1 MNTSNIYR
9 ETTLDKISED
19 DVTKTLRI
27 AGWVENIRD
36 HGGVSFIDLRDM
48 YGVMQVV
55 FRDTSLLDGITKE
68 ECISVEGVVQHRDE
82 ETFNPKI
89 PTGTIELEVHKVT
102 ILGRVYK
109 QLPFE
114 IMTSKE
120 TREDVRLKYRYLDLR
135 NQKVRDNM
143 IFRSNVISFLRRKM
157 TEMGFLEIQ
166 TPILCASSPEGARDY
181 IVPSRKFKGKFYA
194 LPQAPQQYKQ
204 LLMVSGFDKYFQIA
218 PCFRDEDA
226 RADRSPGEFYQ
237 LDFEMSFATQED
249 VFKVGEEVLTAAFKK
264 FAPKGYE
271 VTQAPYPIISYKQAM
286 LEFGSDKPDLRNPLR
301 IVDVT
306 DFFQRCTFKPFHGK
320 TVRAINVHAK
330 LSKGQHEKLL
340 KFAQSIGM
348 GGLGYLEVLE
358 DMSYKGPI
366 DKFIPDD
373 MKTEIKD
380 IAGLTVGDT
389 IFFIADREEQ
399 AALYAGQIRTEL
411 GNRLDLLEK
420 NAYRFCYVNDFPMYE
435 YDNEEKKYIF
445 THNPFSMP
453 QGGLEA
459 LNTKEPN
466 EILAYQYDIVCNGIE
481 LSSGAVRNHD
491 LDIMVKAF
499 EIAGYTEEDLKEKFG
514 ALYNAFQFGAPPHA
528 GMAPGVDRMIML
540 LRNEENIREIIPFPM
555 NGNAQDLMCGAP
567 GEVSELQL
575 REAHIKVRQ

>member
-1 MNTSNIYR
+1 MNTPNMYR
-9 ETTLDKISED
+9 NQLLNEISESD
-19 DVTKTLRI
+19 IGSTCRV

-48 YGVMQVV
+48 YGVLQIVM
-55 FRDTSLLDGITKE
+55 RNTDLLKGIARE
-68 ECISVEGVVQHRDE
+68 DCVSIEGIVEKRDE
-82 ETFNPKI
+82 ETYNPKI
-89 PTGTIELEVHKVT
+89 PTGTIELEAKSIEV
-102 ILGRVYK
+102 LGKVYK

-114 IMTSKE
+114 IVTSKE
-120 TREDVRLKYRYLDLR
+120 VREDVRLKYRYLDMR
-135 NQKVRDNM
+135 NPKVKDN
-143 IFRSNVISFLRRKM
+143 ILFRTHVINFLRQKM

-204 LLMVSGFDKYFQIA
+204 LLMVSGIDKYFQIA

-249 VFKVGEEVLTAAFKK
+249 VFRAGEEVLTATFEK
-264 FAPKGYE
+264 FAPEGAS
-271 VTQAPYPIISYKQAM
+271 VTPAPYPVISYAEAM
-286 LEFGSDKPDLRNPLR
+286 LKYGTDKPDLRNPLE

-306 DFFQRCTFKPFHGK
+306 DFFQRCTFEPFHGT
-320 TVRAINVHAK
+320 TVRAINVHQQM
-330 LSKGQHEKLL
+330 SK
-340 KFAQSIGM
+340 KFHKKFESFARHIGM
-348 GGLGYLEVLE
+348 GGLGYLQVQD
-358 DMSYKGPI
+358 DMTYKGPI

-373 MKTEIKD
+373 MKQEIAD
-380 IAGLTVGDT
+380 LAGLQAGDT
-389 IFFIADREEQ
+389 IFFISDKEKQ
-399 AALYAGQIRTEL
+399 ANLFAGQIRTEL
-411 GNRLDLLEK
+411 ANRLDLLEK
-420 NAYRFCYVNDFPMYE
+420 NAFRFCFINDFPMYE
-435 YDNEEKKYIF
+435 YDEKEKKIIF

-459 LNTKEPN
+459 LNTKNPE
-466 EILAYQYDIVCNGIE
+466 EILAYQYDIVCNGVE
-481 LSSGAVRNHD
+481 LSSGAVRNHN
-491 LDIMVKAF
+491 LDIMIKAF
-499 EIAGYTEEDLKEKFG
+499 EIAGYTEDDLKEKFG
-514 ALYNAFQFGAPPHA
+514 ALYNAFQYGAPPHA

-540 LRNEENIREIIPFPM
+540 LRDEENIREVIPFPM

-575 REAHIKVRQ
+575 REAHIKVRK

>member
-1 MNTSNIYR
+1 MNTDNIYR
-9 ETTLDKISED
+9 NRTLDQIGEGDVGTTLR
-19 DVTKTLRI
+19 V
-27 AGWVENIRD
+27 AGWIENIRD

-48 YGVMQVV
+48 YGVLQVV
-55 FRDTSLLDGITKE
+55 MRDTSLLDGLNKE
-68 ECISVEGVVQHRDE
+68 DCISIEGVMEHRDE
-82 ETFNPKI
+82 ETYNPKI
-89 PTGTIELEVHKVT
+89 PTGTVELEAQKVEM
-102 ILGRVYK
+102 LGKVYR

-120 TREDVRLKYRYLDLR
+120 TREDVRLKYRYLDMR
-135 NQKVRDNM
+135 NTKVKDNM
-143 IFRSNVISFLRRKM
+143 IFRSKVISFLRQKM
-157 TEMGFLEIQ
+157 TDMGFLEMQ

-204 LLMVSGFDKYFQIA
+204 LLMVSGIDKYFQIA

-237 LDFEMSFATQED
+237 LDFEMAFATQED
-249 VFKVGEEVLTAAFKK
+249 VFKVGEEVLSETFAK
-264 FAPKGYE
+264 FAPEGAQI
-271 VTQAPYPIISYKQAM
+271 TQAPFPIISYKEAM
-286 LEFGSDKPDLRNPLR
+286 LTYGTDKPDLRNPLR
-301 IVDVT
+301 IIDVT
-306 DFFQRCTFKPFHGK
+306 EFFSRCTFKPFHDK

-340 KFAQSIGM
+340 KYAQSIGM

-373 MKTEIKD
+373 MKTEIRD
-380 IAGLTVGDT
+380 LAGLQAGDT
-389 IFFIADREEQ
+389 IFFIADVEEL
-399 AALYAGQIRTEL
+399 AASYAGQLRTEIA
-411 GNRLDLLEK
+411 NRLDLLEK
-420 NAYRFCYVNDFPMYE
+420 NAYRFCYINDFPMYE
-435 YDNEEKKYIF
+435 YDKESKKIIF

-453 QGGLEA
+453 QGGLQA
-459 LNTKEPN
+459 LQEKNPLEV
-466 EILAYQYDIVCNGIE
+466 LAYQYDIVCNGVE
-481 LSSGAVRNHD
+481 LSSGAVRNHN

-540 LRNEENIREIIPFPM
+540 LRNEENIREVIPFPM

-567 GEVSELQL
+567 GEVTEQQL
-575 REAHIKVRQ
+575 REVHIKVRQ

>member
-1 MNTSNIYR
+1 MNTDNIYR
-9 ETTLDKISED
+9 NRTLDQIGEGDVGTTLR
-19 DVTKTLRI
+19 V
-27 AGWVENIRD
+27 AGWIENIRD

-48 YGVMQVV
+48 YGVLQVV
-55 FRDTSLLDGITKE
+55 MRDTSLLDGLNKE
-68 ECISVEGVVQHRDE
+68 DCISIEGVMEHRDE
-82 ETFNPKI
+82 ETYNPKI
-89 PTGTIELEVHKVT
+89 PTGTVELEAQKVEM
-102 ILGRVYK
+102 LGKVYR

-120 TREDVRLKYRYLDLR
+120 TREDVRLKYRYLDMR
-135 NQKVRDNM
+135 NTKVKDNM
-143 IFRSNVISFLRRKM
+143 IFRSKVISFLRQKM
-157 TEMGFLEIQ
+157 TDMGFLEMQ

-204 LLMVSGFDKYFQIA
+204 LLMVSGIDKYFQIA

-237 LDFEMSFATQED
+237 LDFEMAFATQED
-249 VFKVGEEVLTAAFKK
+249 VFKVGEEVLSETFAK
-264 FAPKGYE
+264 FAPE
-271 VTQAPYPIISYKQAM
+271 DAQITQAPFPIISYKEAM
-286 LEFGSDKPDLRNPLR
+286 LTYGTDKPDLRNPLR
-301 IVDVT
+301 IIDVT
-306 DFFQRCTFKPFHGK
+306 EFFSRCTFKPFHDK

-330 LSKGQHEKLL
+330 LTKGQHEKLL
-340 KFAQSIGM
+340 KYAESIGM

-373 MKTEIKD
+373 MKTEIRD
-380 IAGLTVGDT
+380 LAGLQAGDT
-389 IFFIADREEQ
+389 IFFIADVEEL
-399 AALYAGQIRTEL
+399 AASYAGQLRTEIA
-411 GNRLDLLEK
+411 NRLDLLEK
-420 NAYRFCYVNDFPMYE
+420 NAYRFCYINDFPMYE
-435 YDNEEKKYIF
+435 YDKESKKIIF

-453 QGGLEA
+453 QGGLQA
-459 LNTKEPN
+459 LQEKNPLD
-466 EILAYQYDIVCNGIE
+466 ILAYQYDIVCNGVE
-481 LSSGAVRNHD
+481 LSSGAVRNHN

-540 LRNEENIREIIPFPM
+540 LRNEENIREVIPFPM

-567 GEVSELQL
+567 GEVTEQQL
-575 REAHIKVRQ
+575 REVHIKVRQ

>member
-1 MNTSNIYR
+1 MNTDNIYR
-9 ETTLDKISED
+9 NRTLDQIGEGDVGTTLR
-19 DVTKTLRI
+19 V
-27 AGWVENIRD
+27 AGWIENIRD

-48 YGVMQVV
+48 YGVLQVV
-55 FRDTSLLDGITKE
+55 MRDTSLLDGLNKE
-68 ECISVEGVVQHRDE
+68 DCISIEGVMEHRDE
-82 ETFNPKI
+82 ETYNPKI
-89 PTGTIELEVHKVT
+89 PTGTVELEAQKVEM
-102 ILGRVYK
+102 LGKVYR

-120 TREDVRLKYRYLDLR
+120 TREDVRLKYRYLDMR
-135 NQKVRDNM
+135 NTKVKDNM
-143 IFRSNVISFLRRKM
+143 IFRSKVISFLRQKM
-157 TEMGFLEIQ
+157 TDMGFLEMQ

-204 LLMVSGFDKYFQIA
+204 LLMVSGIDKYFQIA

-237 LDFEMSFATQED
+237 LDFEMAFATQED
-249 VFKVGEEVLTAAFKK
+249 VFKVGEEVLSDTFAK
-264 FAPKGYE
+264 FAPEGAQI
-271 VTQAPYPIISYKQAM
+271 TQAPFPIISYKEAM
-286 LEFGSDKPDLRNPLR
+286 LTYGTDKPDLRNPLR
-301 IVDVT
+301 IIDVT
-306 DFFQRCTFKPFHGK
+306 EFFSRCTFKPFHDK

-330 LSKGQHEKLL
+330 LTKGQHEKLL
-340 KFAQSIGM
+340 KYAESIGM

-373 MKTEIKD
+373 MKTEIRD
-380 IAGLTVGDT
+380 LAGLQAGDT
-389 IFFIADREEQ
+389 IFFIADVEEL
-399 AALYAGQIRTEL
+399 AASYAGQLRTEIA
-411 GNRLDLLEK
+411 NRLDLLEK
-420 NAYRFCYVNDFPMYE
+420 NAYRFCYINDFPMYE
-435 YDNEEKKYIF
+435 YDKESKKIIF

-453 QGGLEA
+453 QGGLQA
-459 LNTKEPN
+459 LQEKNPL
-466 EILAYQYDIVCNGIE
+466 EILAYQYDIVCNGVE
-481 LSSGAVRNHD
+481 LSSGAVRNHN

-540 LRNEENIREIIPFPM
+540 LRNEENIREVIPFPM

-567 GEVSELQL
+567 GEVTEQQL
-575 REAHIKVRQ
+575 REVHIKVRQ

>member
-1 MNTSNIYR
+1 MNTDNIYR
-9 ETTLDKISED
+9 NRTLDQIGEGDVGTTLR
-19 DVTKTLRI
+19 V
-27 AGWVENIRD
+27 AGWIENIRD

-48 YGVMQVV
+48 YGVLQVV
-55 FRDTSLLDGITKE
+55 MRDTSLLDGLNKE
-68 ECISVEGVVQHRDE
+68 DCISIEGVMEHRDE
-82 ETFNPKI
+82 ETYNPKI
-89 PTGTIELEVHKVT
+89 PTGTVELEAQKVEM
-102 ILGRVYK
+102 LGKVYR

-120 TREDVRLKYRYLDLR
+120 TREDVRLKYRYLDMR
-135 NQKVRDNM
+135 NTKVKDNM
-143 IFRSNVISFLRRKM
+143 IFRSKVISFLRQKM
-157 TEMGFLEIQ
+157 TDMGFLEMQ

-204 LLMVSGFDKYFQIA
+204 LLMVSGIDKYFQIA

-237 LDFEMSFATQED
+237 LDFEMAFATQED
-249 VFKVGEEVLTAAFKK
+249 VFKVGEEVLFETFAK
-264 FAPKGYE
+264 FAPEGAQI
-271 VTQAPYPIISYKQAM
+271 TQAPFPIISYKEAM
-286 LEFGSDKPDLRNPLR
+286 LTYGTDKPDLRNPLR
-301 IVDVT
+301 IIDVT
-306 DFFQRCTFKPFHGK
+306 EFFSRCTFKPFHDK

-340 KFAQSIGM
+340 KYAQSIGM

-373 MKTEIKD
+373 MKTEIRD
-380 IAGLTVGDT
+380 LAGLQAGDT
-389 IFFIADREEQ
+389 IFFIADVEEL
-399 AALYAGQIRTEL
+399 AASYAGQLRTEIA
-411 GNRLDLLEK
+411 NRLDLLEK
-420 NAYRFCYVNDFPMYE
+420 NAYRFCYINDFPMYE
-435 YDNEEKKYIF
+435 YDKESKKIIF

-453 QGGLEA
+453 QGGLQA
-459 LNTKEPN
+459 LQEKNPLEV
-466 EILAYQYDIVCNGIE
+466 LAYQYDIVCNGVE
-481 LSSGAVRNHD
+481 LSSGAVRNHN

-540 LRNEENIREIIPFPM
+540 LRNEENIREVIPFPM

-567 GEVSELQL
+567 GEVTEQQL
-575 REAHIKVRQ
+575 REVHIKVRQ

>member
-1 MNTSNIYR
+1 MANQYR
-9 ETTLDKISED
+9 DRIISSLSEK
-19 DVTKTLRI
+19 DVGQELRVC
-27 AGWVENIRD
+27 GWIENIRD

-48 YGVMQVV
+48 YGTLQVV
-55 FRDTSLLDGITKE
+55 MRDTSLLDGLVKE
-68 ECISVEGVVQHRDE
+68 ECISIQGKIEHRDE
-82 ETFNPKI
+82 ETYNPKI
-89 PTGTIELEVHKVT
+89 ATGTIELEAHSVDVLGKVYT
-102 ILGRVYK
+102 

-120 TREDVRLKYRYLDLR
+120 IREDVRLKYRYLDLR
-135 NQKVRDNM
+135 NQKVKDNI
-143 IFRSNVISFLRRKM
+143 IFRSNVIAFLRQKM

-166 TPILCASSPEGARDY
+166 TPILTSSSPEGARDY
-181 IVPSRKFKGKFYA
+181 IVPSRKWKGKFYA
-194 LPQAPQQYKQ
+194 LPQAPQQFKQ

-249 VFKVGEEVLTAAFKK
+249 VFRAGEEVLTAAFEK
-264 FAPKGYE
+264 FAPAGAQ
-271 VTQAPYPIISYKQAM
+271 VTAAPYPVISYKQAM

-301 IVDVT
+301 IIDVSE
-306 DFFQRCTFKPFHGK
+306 FFERCTFKAFHGK

-330 LSKGQHEKLL
+330 LSKGQHEKML
-340 KFAQSIGM
+340 KFAQDELGM

-373 MKTEIKD
+373 MKAELKEM
-380 IAGLTVGDT
+380 AGLEAGDT
-389 IFFIADREEQ
+389 IFFIADNEARANEC
-399 AALYAGQIRTEL
+399 AGKIRNEL
-411 GNRLDLLEK
+411 GARLDLIEK
-420 NAYRFCYVNDFPMYE
+420 NAFRFCFVNDFPMYE
-435 YDNEEKKYIF
+435 WDNETKKYIF

-459 LNTKEPN
+459 LNTKKPD

-491 LDIMVKAF
+491 LDIMKKAF
-499 EIAGYTEEDLKEKFG
+499 EIAGYSEEELKTKFG
-514 ALYNAFQFGAPPHA
+514 ALYSAFQFGAPPHA
-528 GMAPGVDRMIML
+528 GMAPGVDRMIMI
-540 LRNEENIREIIPFPM
+540 LRGEENIREVIAFPM
-555 NGNAQDLMCGAP
+555 NGNAQDLLCGAP
-567 GEVSELQL
+567 GEVTEQQL
-575 REAHIKVRQ
+575 RETHIKIRQ